1 MCVNIKQIENYVSI
15 YNNNNNNNNNNKYI
29 DLNQKLN

>member
-1 MCVNIKQIENYVSI
+1 LMCVNIKQIENYVSI
-15 YNNNNNNNNNNKYI
+15 YNNNNNNNKYI